1 MPALHEGRAK
11 LFRIGA
17 PPSGAAGPL
26 AAGDRAAP
34 FTLPDEN
41 GAAISPWAI
50 RSVGTPIA
58 LTLGGSVGAGDYLD
72 ELRAFRDAYPA
83 LEGMHAK
90 LFAVTRDSVADNRVA
105 RDAHHLPFPLLSD
118 PEGSVRRSYGFGPP
132 SETPVTVLL
141 DPNCRVASV
150 IETSGNARHAMRV
163 LRHLEDAAAVGPAPR
178 LSTHAP
184 VLIVPRVLSQ
194 NDCAMLIE
202 RWHRPAPEWEADP
215 VTHACAGYQ
224 VETGDFKLRE
234 NHYGHV
240 VQLVVRDPALQA
252 LLDARLARRLT
263 PELERAFQTSI
274 THREAYRIAGYD
286 ANDDGGLPQ
295 HRDNNTP
302 ATRHRRFTVSIALNA
317 GAYEGGALR
326 FREYG
331 EPLYQVETGA
341 AIVWSAALL
350 HEVLPVTMGQRFILG
365 THLSGA

>member
-17 PPSGAAGPL
+17 PPSGAAGSL

-34 FTLPDEN
+34 FTLRDDHGVE
-41 GAAISPWAI
+41 ISPWAI
-50 RSVGTPIA
+50 RGVGTPIA
-58 LTLGGSVGAGDYLD
+58 LTLGGSVGASDYLN

-90 LFAVTRDSVADNRVA
+90 LFAITRDSVAENRAA

-118 PEGSVRRSYGFGPP
+118 PKGGVRRTYGFGPP
-132 SETPVTVLL
+132 LDTPVTILL

-163 LRHLEDAAAVGPAPR
+163 LRYLEDAAAVGPAPR
-178 LSTHAP
+178 LSMHAP

-194 NDCAMLIE
+194 GDCVMLVE

-215 VTHACAGYQ
+215 VTHASAGYQ

-234 NHYGHV
+234 NHHGRV
-240 VQLVVRDPALQA
+240 VQMVVRDAALQA

-274 THREAYRIAGYD
+274 THREAYRIACYD
-286 ANDDGGLPQ
+286 AEDDGGLPQ
-295 HRDNNTP
+295 QRGNSTP
-302 ATRHRRFTVSIALNA
+302 TTRHRRFTVSIALNA